1 MRMYV
6 TSFVGLRISLSSP
19 RGHAA
24 ISGDGRT
31 LIISNLVDGVDTYS
45 IPPREPLHTFRHT
58 INQNVLLLVS
68 AVLGSSLFVVGSDDS
83 CPHLY
88 DQCTGHLSNVLHH
101 GKCMFLLHTT
111 YEFSFVAALVQVVDI

>member
-24 ISGDGRT
+24 IGGDGHT
-31 LIISNLVDGVDTYS
+31 LIISNLVDRVDTYS
-45 IPPREPLHTFRHT
+45 IPPREPLHTFCHT
-58 INQNVLLLVS
+58 INQNVPLLVS
-68 AVLGSSLFVVGSDDS
+68 AVLGSSLFVVGSDDG

-88 DQCTGHLSNVLHH
+88 DQCTGHLSNVDSL
-101 GKCMFLLHTT
+101 
-111 YEFSFVAALVQVVDI
+111 